1 MPLYV
6 TAALFRPPWHLI
18 SLLATLPS
26 LPSCL
31 PAAVR
36 VLKLMLE
43 RLGCD
48 FSHSRGVHATAGPAL
63 QVLNQ
68 AAGDPALRTLRPSAL
83 AAAVLL
89 ASRKS
94 AGGWQHTCPPLLA
107 RV

>member
-1 MPLYV
+1 
-6 TAALFRPPWHLI
+6 
-18 SLLATLPS
+18 
-26 LPSCL
+26 
-31 PAAVR
+31 

-48 FSHSRGVHATAGPAL
+48 FSHPRGVHATAGPAL

-94 AGGWQHTCPPLLA
+94 AGGWQHKFLCLLA
-107 RV
+107 CDADMQQCSNQRDTAIGIHSADWTDLIVSCSAH